1 MLSVDVLKVFVGPG
15 GEGGNPL
22 GVVIDGAAVPD
33 PAMWQAIAAHL
44 NYSETVFVDDPD
56 TALLRIYTPARELP
70 FAGHPLVGTSW
81 LLARSGRRPP
91 ELRPPVGRVPTWTEG
106 EITWIRGEPA
116 WVPSME
122 MREYASAAEVDA
134 LAGPPR
140 GSGNHYAWGWVDR
153 ESGLVRARF
162 FAPEM
167 GIAEDEATGSA
178 AVRVTDT
185 LGRGLTIRQGR
196 GSELQ
201 TRVGP
206 AGTAEVGGRVAF
218 LETRMIDP
226 ATVGPAAD

>member
-22 GVVIDGAAVPD
+22 GVVVDGSAVPGAAVR
-33 PAMWQAIAAHL
+33 QAIAAHL

-81 LLARSGRRPP
+81 LLARSGRRPA
-91 ELRPPVGRVPTWTEG
+91 ELRPPAGKVPTWTEG
-106 EITWIRGEPA
+106 EFTWIRGKSA

-134 LAGPPR
+134 LAGPPP
-140 GSGNHYAWGWVDR
+140 GSGNHYAWTWLDR
-153 ESGLVRARF
+153 EAGVVRARF

-178 AVRVTDT
+178 AVRVTAT
-185 LGRGLTIRQGR
+185 LGRALTIRQGK
-196 GSELQ
+196 GSELL

-206 AGTAEVGGRVAF
+206 AGTAEVGGRVTF
-218 LETRMIDP
+218 IETRTIDP
-226 ATVGPAAD
+226 ATVGPAPA